1 MLPAAAAFIILFL
14 DGYYGVGTVNIL
26 FMPLNDDSLSSLKN
40 AGTVI
45 EYL

>member
-14 DGYYGVGTVNIL
+14 YGYYGAGTVNIL
-26 FMPLNDDSLSSLKN
+26 VLPLRDDSLSALKN
-40 AGTVI
+40 DGTVI